1 MHLSIWQE
9 MGHPNSTY
17 FRDKKNYW
25 QKKQGLRKNTL
36 PVNVTPS
43 SEVLKSMLDEI
54 VQCQM
59 LQNLPIFFLQK
70 TEKLFGFSFTKNI
83 TN

>member
-9 MGHPNSTY
+9 MGHPIQLISET
-17 FRDKKNYW
+17 RRTTGKKAGIEE
-25 QKKQGLRKNTL
+25 KIL
-36 PVNVTPS
+36 VNVTHS

-59 LQNLPIFFLQK
+59 LQNLPNIFA
-70 TEKLFGFSFTKNI
+70 KN
-83 TN
+83 